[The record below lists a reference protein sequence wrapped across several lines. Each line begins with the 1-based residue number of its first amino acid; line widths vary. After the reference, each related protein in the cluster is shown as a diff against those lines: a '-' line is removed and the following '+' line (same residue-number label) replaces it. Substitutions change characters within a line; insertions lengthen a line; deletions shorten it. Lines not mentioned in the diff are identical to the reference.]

1 MEFEWVGGCAAGR
14 GIGRIW
20 GVEGT
25 QPSLTGL
32 NFLPSY
38 LRQSIRRQSLA
49 RSVNGISYASLSIL
63 S

>member
-20 GVEGT
+20 GVEGI

-32 NFLPSY
+32 NFLSSY
-38 LRQSIRRQSLA
+38 LRQSIRLQSVA
-49 RSVNGISYASLSIL
+49 GTATSISYASLSIL